1 MLRLCKSVR
10 CQFISGGAI
19 DRHHVLLAFSLHST
33 VPFSVGG
40 NAQEGERGEGECG
53 WGGEWGGGRGSVG
66 GEGRGK
72 GECGRGGEWGGGPG
86 DTSSVSVFDVW
97 FYSLLS
103 FHVVAIPMYTVC
115 LLLFV
120 LR

>member
-1 MLRLCKSVR
+1 MLRLCKSVWG
-10 CQFISGGAI
+10 QFISGDAI
-19 DRHHVLLAFSLHST
+19 DRQHVLLAFSFHST

-53 WGGEWGGGRGSVG
+53 WGGEWGRGL
-66 GEGRGK
+66 
-72 GECGRGGEWGGGPG
+72 G
-86 DTSSVSVFDVW
+86 DTSSISVFDVW